1 MALLPYGLIK
11 QIVFRFEPETAHEL
25 SLKALRLLYRMKLIP
40 LMFGRANHTMSK
52 PPVKVMGI
60 NFPNRVG
67 LAAGL
72 DKDGDY
78 FQALSECGFGFV
90 EIGTVTPRPQPGN
103 DKPRLFRIESAQAI
117 INRMGFNN
125 KGVDYLVDNV
135 KRSGFKG
142 VLGIN
147 IGKNKDTP
155 DEEALNDYLACL
167 EKVYEHA
174 DYVTINISSPNTP
187 GLRSLQFGDS
197 LDQLLAGLKLKQKD
211 LTRQHDK
218 YVPLVVKIAPDID
231 DDGLKALSKAFIK
244 HAIDGVIVS
253 NTTLS
258 REGVEGLPHGNETG
272 GLSGVP
278 LKEKAD
284 HALQVMAVHL
294 NGDIPIIAVGGI
306 SSADNAERKI
316 QLGASLVQIYTGFIY
331 QGPALVRACVER
343 L

>member
-1 MALLPYGLIK
+1 MALVPYSLVK
-11 QIVFRFEPETAHEL
+11 QILFRFNPETAHEL
-25 SLKALRLLYRMKLIP
+25 SLKGLNLLYKLNVIKFI
-40 LMFGRANHTMSK
+40 FGKTKRK
-52 PPVKVMGI
+52 PVVVMGI

-72 DKDGDY
+72 DKDGEY

-90 EIGTVTPRPQPGN
+90 EIGTVTPVAQDGN
-103 DKPRLFRIESAQAI
+103 EKPRLFRITEAQAI

-125 KGVDYLVDNV
+125 KGVDHLLEKV
-135 KRSGFKG
+135 KNSGFKG

-147 IGKNKDTP
+147 IGKNKYTSEDN
-155 DEEALNDYLACL
+155 AVNDYLICF

-174 DYVTINISSPNTP
+174 DYVTINVSSPNTP
-187 GLRSLQFGDS
+187 GLRDLQFGDS
-197 LDQLLAGLKLKQKD
+197 LNSLLGDLKNKQKE
-211 LTRQHDK
+211 LTKQLDR
-218 YVPLVVKIAPDID
+218 YVPIVVKVAPDMD
-231 DDGLKALSKAFIK
+231 DKAIESVAEAFKK

-258 REGVEGLPHGNETG
+258 RQGVEGLNHADEQG

-278 LKEKAD
+278 LKDKAD
-284 HALQVMAVHL
+284 HALQVMAYHL
-294 NGDIPIIAVGGI
+294 KGEIPIIAVGGI
-306 SSADNAERKI
+306 SSADNAEKKI

-331 QGPALVRACVER
+331 QGPSLIHDCVER